1 MIVGQDSKIMQWF
14 LQEDLISDN
23 TVETGLNRSIAILC
37 EPVFSIVVLTE
48 HAARLI

>member
-1 MIVGQDSKIMQWF
+1 MQWV
-14 LQEDLISDN
+14 LKESLISDN
-23 TVETGLNRSIAILC
+23 TAEMGLNWSIAILC